1 MLLIERDDGS
11 LLSSDDGSL
20 RDYFFMNKKIGCV
33 NVIYV
38 YIHFL
43 WCENKRV
50 KKRKG

>member
-33 NVIYV
+33 NAIYV
-38 YIHFL
+38 
-43 WCENKRV
+43 
-50 KKRKG
+50 